1 MSIRIN
7 QTILIKVNKFEYDF
21 LLFVRNKMPYGKCV
35 LFTKDGYP
43 VRIEKALD
51 SILFGLDNKE
61 GLDFPQ
67 EKKAG

>member
-35 LFTKDGYP
+35 LFTKDGMP

-51 SILFGLDNKE
+51 SILFGIENKE
-61 GLDFPQ
+61 GLGISH
-67 EKKAG
+67 EKKNG